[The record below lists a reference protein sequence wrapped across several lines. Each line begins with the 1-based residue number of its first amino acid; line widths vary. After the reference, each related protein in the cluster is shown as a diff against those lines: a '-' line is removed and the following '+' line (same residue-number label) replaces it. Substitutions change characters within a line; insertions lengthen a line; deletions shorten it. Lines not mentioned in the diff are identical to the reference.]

1 MDELPHGDAFF
12 LTSPMSVLGSRDTY
26 VMFSQE
32 GLTVS
37 GGTVQIR
44 RVRTGS
50 LADLGEKSHTFRV
63 RIDGVQVAL
72 LRIDEEVVI
81 PVSSGRHRVQLRN
94 DLLSFILNLNHSET
108 FDIEV
113 QPGEAIRFECR
124 CTKDHSKILLRRLE
138 DSSTS
143 APSDS
148 GVVDARVLGVTQMT
162 RTEEWL
168 GEDVRLIDNSASPA
182 PVTRSLK
189 ASREWTRTL
198 TLGETRTQSSGGH
211 VGVNLLWLSAKG
223 SIEAE
228 LQRTLSL
235 AIGSTHLFEEEIGV
249 TVPER
254 TAVRIVLGWKRIWQ
268 CGEARVLLPDR
279 SVHIVP
285 YRVVVSVTFDQKIQ
299 DVTSLPDG

>member
-1 MDELPHGDAFF
+1 
-12 LTSPMSVLGSRDTY
+12 MS
-26 VMFSQE
+26 SQAE
-32 GLTVS
+32 STAA
-37 GGTVQIR
+37 GGTVHIQMR
-44 RVRTGS
+44 QGVG
-50 LADLGEKSHTFRV
+50 DLYAFRV
-63 RIDGVQVAL
+63 WIDGVRAAL
-72 LRIDEEVVI
+72 LRSGREVTI
-81 PVSSGRHRVQLRN
+81 PVPSGPHRLQLRWAASTAN
-94 DLLSFILNLNHSET
+94 APRNSET
-108 FDIEV
+108 LDILV
-113 QPGEAIRFECR
+113 APGEVIHFDGDVTATFWRN
-124 CTKDHSKILLRRLE
+124 TLVLRRRGDLSMPA
-138 DSSTS
+138 SSE
-143 APSDS
+143 S
-148 GVVDARVLGVTQMT
+148 GASDARVLEVTQLT

-168 GEDVRLIDNSASPA
+168 GEDVRLIDNRASPA

-198 TLGETRTQSSGGH
+198 TLGENHRQAFGGH
-211 VGVNLLWLSAKG
+211 VGANLLWLSARG

-299 DVTSLPDG
+299 DVTGLSEG